1 MIINKSI
8 FLYKS
13 ILLFIDII
21 ISKIKILYII
31 LYIISKLKFC
41 QNCIFEKRIM
51 QFKNYDF
58 YSNRIIYKIHKI
70 GCISY
75 KNSLINF
82 NIINSNNKRAKI
94 LFVLCT

>member
-31 LYIISKLKFC
+31 LYIISKFC

-70 GCISY
+70 GCILY

-94 LFVLCT
+94 LFILCT

>member
-21 ISKIKILYII
+21 ISKIKTLYII
-31 LYIISKLKFC
+31 LYIISKFC